1 MTPRLEPLVIGVAEC
16 VDIPAW
22 KIRGLPA
29 KVDTGARS
37 CALHVENLRELPG
50 GHVRFD
56 VPLLPG
62 HPDRCITIDARVTRR
77 GRVRSTSGEA
87 RPRVF
92 VSARIRLGPLERQ
105 VELGLVDRRQM
116 QFPMLIGRAAIARA
130 FLVDVSHTYLLTGKP
145 KTKKQREIQRAI
157 AAREQR
163 AARRKTDGARVL
175 GTHARDGGR
184 SKKAP

>member
-1 MTPRLEPLVIGVAEC
+1 VIGVAEC

-22 KIRGLPA
+22 QIRGLPA

-62 HPDRCITIDARVTRR
+62 HPERCITIDARVTRR
-77 GRVRSTSGEA
+77 GRVRSTSGEV

-92 VSARIRLGPLERQ
+92 VTARIRLGPIERQ
-105 VELGLVDRRQM
+105 VEVGLVDRRQM
-116 QFPMLIGRAAIARA
+116 QFPMLIGRSAIARA
-130 FLVDVSHTYLLTGKP
+130 FLVDVSRTYLITGKP
-145 KTKKQREIQRAI
+145 KTKKQRELQRTI
-157 AAREQR
+157 AAREKR
-163 AARRKTDGARVL
+163 AAQRKPETVRVL
-175 GTHARDGGR
+175 GTHAREPGR
-184 SKKAP
+184 KRAP

>member
-1 MTPRLEPLVIGVAEC
+1 MNPRAQPLVIGVAEC

-22 KIRGLPA
+22 KIHGLPA

-56 VPLLPG
+56 VPLSPG
-62 HPDRCITIDARVTRR
+62 SPDRCMTIDARVIRR

-87 RPRVF
+87 KPRLF

-116 QFPMLIGRAAIARA
+116 QFPMLIGRSAIARA
-130 FLVDVSHTYLLTGKP
+130 CLVDVSRTYLITGRP
-145 KTKKQREIQRAI
+145 KSKKQRELQRSI
-157 AAREQR
+157 AAREKR
-163 AARRKTDGARVL
+163 VARRKPDASRVL
-175 GTHARDGGR
+175 ASHTRDGGR
-184 SKKAP
+184 KRSQ

>member
-1 MTPRLEPLVIGVAEC
+1 VNPRAQPLVIGVAEC

-56 VPLLPG
+56 VPLSPG
-62 HPDRCITIDARVTRR
+62 SPDRCMTIDARVIRR

-87 RPRVF
+87 KPRLF

-116 QFPMLIGRAAIARA
+116 QFPMLIGRSAIARA
-130 FLVDVSHTYLLTGKP
+130 CLVDVSRTYLITGRP
-145 KTKKQREIQRAI
+145 KSKKQRELQRSI
-157 AAREQR
+157 AAREKR
-163 AARRKTDGARVL
+163 VARRKPDASRVL
-175 GTHARDGGR
+175 ASHTRDGGR
-184 SKKAP
+184 KRSQ

>member
-1 MTPRLEPLVIGVAEC
+1 VIGVAEC

-22 KIRGLPA
+22 QIRGLPA

-56 VPLLPG
+56 VPFQPG
-62 HPDRCITIDARVTRR
+62 HPDRRITIDARVIRR

-87 RPRVF
+87 KPRVF
-92 VSARIRLGPLERQ
+92 VSARIRLGPVERQ

-130 FLVDVSHTYLLTGKP
+130 FLVDVSRTYLITGKP
-145 KTKKQREIQRAI
+145 KTPKQRELQRTI
-157 AAREQR
+157 AAREKR
-163 AARRKTDGARVL
+163 VAKRKPEVARVV
-175 GTHARDGGR
+175 GTKAREGSR
-184 SKKAP
+184 RRAP